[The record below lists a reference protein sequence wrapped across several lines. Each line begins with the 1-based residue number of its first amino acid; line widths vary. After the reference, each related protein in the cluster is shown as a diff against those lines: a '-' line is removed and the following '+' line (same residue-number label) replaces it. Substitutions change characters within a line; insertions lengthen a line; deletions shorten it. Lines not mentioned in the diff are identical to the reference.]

1 MNRLR
6 TLLTGLLLIAAAACS
21 GGGVNAGEQG
31 GEAFIAFTV
40 MLIIGAAI
48 LWYALGRED

>member
-1 MNRLR
+1 VNRLR
-6 TLLTGLLLIAAAACS
+6 ALIATVLLLAPAACS

-40 MLIIGAAI
+40 MLIIGSAI
-48 LWYALGRED
+48 LWWALGRED